1 MPELYRF
8 DKNRELYARA
18 QEMIAGGISSQI
30 RRAELPVPLWFERA
44 KNGLMWD
51 VDGNEYVDYVMGMG
65 PNIFGHAPDFI
76 VDAVARDMRDGF
88 VFAGQMELELEVTE
102 MVRGAVPLKGPVRY
116 ASSGTEIDQVALRL
130 ARGYTG
136 RSKYLKFEGHYHGW
150 TDTVAFSVHPPLEQ
164 AGAFESPVAV
174 PESGGIAPGSDHDIV
189 IAPWNDLDTLTTVFE
204 KHGNELACVLTEPIL
219 CNTNC
224 IVPRPGYMEGMREL
238 CDKYGVLLIFDE
250 VITGFRVALG
260 GAQEMLGVEP
270 DLATYAKAL
279 AGGFPLSMMIGKP
292 EIMAMLGDG
301 RVQHG
306 GSFNSNV
313 MSMSAARAGLK
324 HILENPDRF
333 YRDLESRGKRLIEGL
348 KRVGQ
353 EAESDLQVQGLGSTF
368 WTNFTTKEEIFDYR
382 DHAKNCDEEKYHRF
396 AQAMLERGI
405 RLSTN
410 GRWHVASSHTDAEI
424 DRTIEA
430 ARFALA
436 AI

>member
-8 DKNRELYARA
+8 DKSHELYARA
-18 QEMIAGGISSQI
+18 QEMVAGGISSQI

-44 KNGLMWD
+44 KDGLMWD

-76 VDAVARDMRDGF
+76 IEAVAKDMRDGF
-88 VFAGQMELELEVTE
+88 VFAGQMELELQVTE
-102 MVRGAVPLKGPVRY
+102 MVRASVPLNGPVRY
-116 ASSGTEIDQVALRL
+116 ASSGTEIDQIALRL

-136 RSKYLKFEGHYHGW
+136 RPKYLKFEGHYHGW
-150 TDTVAFSVHPPLEQ
+150 TDTVAYSVHPPLDQ
-164 AGAFESPVAV
+164 AGPFESPNAV

-189 IAPWNDLDTLTTVFE
+189 IAPWNDLDALTAVFE
-204 KHGNELACVLTEPIL
+204 KHGSELACVLTEPIL

-260 GAQEMLGVEP
+260 GAQEVLGVEP

-279 AGGFPLSMMIGKP
+279 AGGFPLSMLIGKP
-292 EIMAMLGDG
+292 KIMALLGDG

-313 MSMSAARAGLK
+313 MSMSAARAGLT
-324 HILENPDRF
+324 HILENPVDF
-333 YRDLESRGKRLIEGL
+333 YSDFESRGKRLIEGL
-348 KRVGQ
+348 RRVGQ
-353 EAESDLQVQGLGSTF
+353 EVESDLQVQGLGSTF
-368 WTNFTTKEEIFDYR
+368 WTNFTTKDEIFDYR
-382 DHAKNCDEEKYHRF
+382 DHAENVDEEKYHRF
-396 AQAMLERGI
+396 AQAMLERGV

-410 GRWHVASSHTDAEI
+410 GRWHVASSHTDADV
-424 DRTIEA
+424 DRTIQA
-430 ARFALA
+430 ARSALQ

>member
-8 DKNRELYARA
+8 DKSQELYARA
-18 QEMIAGGISSQI
+18 QEMVAGGISSQI

-44 KNGLMWD
+44 KDGLMWD

-65 PNIFGHAPDFI
+65 PNIFGHAPEFI
-76 VDAVARDMRDGF
+76 SDAVARDMRDGF

-102 MVRGAVPLKGPVRY
+102 MVQSTVPLKGPVRY

-136 RSKYLKFEGHYHGW
+136 RPKYLKFEGHYHGW
-150 TDTVAFSVHPPLEQ
+150 TDTVAYSVHPPLDQ
-164 AGAFESPVAV
+164 AGPLDSPIAV
-174 PESGGIAPGSDHDIV
+174 PESGGIAPGSNHDIV
-189 IAPWNDLDTLTTVFE
+189 IAPWNDLDALKAVFE
-204 KHGNELACVLTEPIL
+204 KHGSELACVLTEPIL

-224 IVPRPGYMEGMREL
+224 IVPRPGYMEGLREL
-238 CDKYGVLLIFDE
+238 CDRYGVLLIFDE
-250 VITGFRVALG
+250 VITGYRVALG
-260 GAQEMLGVEP
+260 GAQELLGVEP

-279 AGGFPLSMMIGKP
+279 AGGFPLSMLIGKP
-292 EIMAMLGDG
+292 EIMAVVGDG

-324 HILENPDRF
+324 HILENPDGF
-333 YRDLESRGKRLIEGL
+333 YRDLEARGNRLMEGL
-348 KRVGQ
+348 KRVGR
-353 EAESDLQVQGLGSTF
+353 EVESDLQVQGLGSTF

-382 DHAKNCDEEKYHRF
+382 DHAANVDEEKYHRF
-396 AQAMLERGI
+396 AQAMLERGV

-410 GRWHVASSHTDAEI
+410 GRWHVASSHTDADV

-430 ARFALA
+430 AKSALQ

>member
-8 DKNRELYARA
+8 DKSRELYARA
-18 QEMIAGGISSQI
+18 QKMVAGGISSQI

-51 VDGNEYVDYVMGMG
+51 VDGNEYVDYVQGMG

-76 VDAVARDMRDGF
+76 VDAVARDMRGGF

-102 MVRGAVPLKGPVRY
+102 MVQQSVPLKGPVRY
-116 ASSGTEIDQVALRL
+116 ASSGTEIDQLALRL

-136 RSKYLKFEGHYHGW
+136 RPKYLKFEGHYHGW
-150 TDTVAFSVHPPLEQ
+150 TDTVSYSVHPPLDQ
-164 AGAFESPVAV
+164 AGLREAPVAV
-174 PESGGIAPGSDHDIV
+174 PESGGIAPGSDRDIV
-189 IAPWNDLDTLTTVFE
+189 IAPWNDLDILRSVFE
-204 KHGNELACVLTEPIL
+204 RQGSELACVLMEPIL
-219 CNTNC
+219 CNTNT
-224 IVPRPGYMEGMREL
+224 ILPRPGYMEGVREL
-238 CDKYGVLLIFDE
+238 CDRYGVLLIFDE

-260 GAQEMLGVEP
+260 GAQELLGIQP

-279 AGGFPLSMMIGKP
+279 AGGFPLSMMIGRP
-292 EIMAMLGDG
+292 EIMELLGDG
-301 RVQHG
+301 RVHHG

-333 YRDLESRGKRLIEGL
+333 YRELNARGNRLIEGL
-348 KRVGQ
+348 RQAGR
-353 EAESDLQVQGLGSTF
+353 ETESDLQVQGLGSTF
-368 WTNFTTKEEIFDYR
+368 WTNFTTKDEIFDYR
-382 DHAKNCDEEKYHRF
+382 DHAENCDAERYQRF
-396 AQAMLERGI
+396 ARAMLERGV

-410 GRWHVASSHTDAEI
+410 GRWHMASTHTDADV
-424 DRTIEA
+424 DRTIEV
-430 ARFALA
+430 ARLALR

>member
-1 MPELYRF
+1 MTELYRF
-8 DKNRELYARA
+8 DKSQALYNRA
-18 QEMIAGGISSQI
+18 QQMVAGGISSQI

-102 MVRGAVPLKGPVRY
+102 MVQSSVPLKGPVRY

-136 RSKYLKFEGHYHGW
+136 RPKYLKFEGHYHGW
-150 TDTVAFSVHPPLEQ
+150 TDTVAFSVHPPLDR
-164 AGAFESPVAV
+164 AGPLGNPIAV
-174 PESGGIAPGSDHDIV
+174 PESGGIAPGSDKDIV
-189 IAPWNDLDTLTTVFE
+189 IAPWNNLDALTAVFE
-204 KHGNELACVLTEPIL
+204 RHGNDLACVLTEPIL

-224 IVPRPGYMEGMREL
+224 IMPRPGYMEGMREL
-238 CDKYGVLLIFDE
+238 CDQYGVLLIFDE

-260 GAQEMLGVEP
+260 GAQELLGVEP

-292 EIMAMLGDG
+292 EIMEMLGDG

-313 MSMSAARAGLK
+313 MSMSAGRAGLK

-333 YRDLESRGKRLIEGL
+333 YSDLNARGNRLIKGL
-348 KRVGQ
+348 KRVGR
-353 EAESDLQVQGLGSTF
+353 EVESDLQVQGLGSTF

-382 DHAKNCDEEKYHRF
+382 DHAENVNEEKYHRF

-410 GRWHVASSHTDAEI
+410 GRWHVASSHTNAEV

-430 ARFALA
+430 ARSALM

>member
-8 DKNRELYARA
+8 DKSQELYARA
-18 QEMIAGGISSQI
+18 QEMVAGGISSQI

-44 KNGLMWD
+44 KDGLMWD

-76 VDAVARDMRDGF
+76 VDAVAKDMRDGF
-88 VFAGQMELELEVTE
+88 VFAGQMELELQVTE
-102 MVRGAVPLKGPVRY
+102 MVQASVPLKGPVRY

-136 RSKYLKFEGHYHGW
+136 RPKYLKFEGHYHGW
-150 TDTVAFSVHPPLEQ
+150 TDTVAYSVHPPLDQ
-164 AGAFESPVAV
+164 VGPYESPNAV

-189 IAPWNDLDTLTTVFE
+189 IAPWNDLDALTAVFE
-204 KHGNELACVLTEPIL
+204 KHGSELACVLTEPIL

-260 GAQEMLGVEP
+260 GAQEVLGVEP

-279 AGGFPLSMMIGKP
+279 AGGFPLSMLIGKP

-313 MSMSAARAGLK
+313 MSMSAARAGLT
-324 HILENPDRF
+324 HILENPVGF
-333 YRDLESRGKRLIEGL
+333 YRDFETRGKRLIEGL
-348 KRVGQ
+348 RRVGQ
-353 EAESDLQVQGLGSTF
+353 EVESDLQVQGLGATF
-368 WTNFTTKEEIFDYR
+368 WTNFTTKDEIFDYR
-382 DHAKNCDEEKYHRF
+382 DHAENVDEEKYHRF
-396 AQAMLERGI
+396 AQAMLERGV

-410 GRWHVASSHTDAEI
+410 GRWHVASSHSDADV
-424 DRTIEA
+424 DRTIQA
-430 ARFALA
+430 ARSALQ

>member
-1 MPELYRF
+1 MERGRRLLPGGVDSPVRAYNSVGGDPVVL
-8 DKNRELYARA
+8 ARG
-18 QEMIAGGISSQI
+18 AGAI
-30 RRAELPVPLWFERA
+30 VT
-44 KNGLMWD
+44 D

-65 PNIFGHAPDFI
+65 PNIFGHAPEFI
-76 VDAVARDMRDGF
+76 SDAVARDMRDGF

-102 MVRGAVPLKGPVRY
+102 MVQSTVPLKGPVRY

-136 RSKYLKFEGHYHGW
+136 RPKYLKFEGHYHGW
-150 TDTVAFSVHPPLEQ
+150 TDTVAYSVHPPLDQ
-164 AGAFESPVAV
+164 AGPLDSPIAV
-174 PESGGIAPGSDHDIV
+174 PESGGIAPGSNHDIV
-189 IAPWNDLDTLTTVFE
+189 IAPWNDLDALKAVFE
-204 KHGNELACVLTEPIL
+204 KHGSELACVLTEPIL

-224 IVPRPGYMEGMREL
+224 IVPRPGYMEGLREL
-238 CDKYGVLLIFDE
+238 CDRYGVLLIFDE
-250 VITGFRVALG
+250 VITGYRVALG
-260 GAQEMLGVEP
+260 GAQELLGVEP

-279 AGGFPLSMMIGKP
+279 AGGFPLSMLIGKP
-292 EIMAMLGDG
+292 EIMAVVGDG

-324 HILENPDRF
+324 HILENPDGF
-333 YRDLESRGKRLIEGL
+333 YRDLEARGNRLMEGL
-348 KRVGQ
+348 KRVGR
-353 EAESDLQVQGLGSTF
+353 EVESDLQVQGLGSTF

-382 DHAKNCDEEKYHRF
+382 DHAANVDEEKYHRF
-396 AQAMLERGI
+396 AQAMLERGV

-410 GRWHVASSHTDAEI
+410 GRWHVASSHTDADV

-430 ARFALA
+430 AKSALQ